1 MLPSLLSLPKAIV
14 PTTTVLIGLCLATSL
29 SLLPTLAVSANETR
43 DVRRAGPRWPIE
55 WSVENLHFHADYD
68 PRPHSKV
75 WEELP
80 TLRQELADQ
89 LGIRINNETI
99 HLILFAQANA
109 YRGYM
114 AKYFPDVPQRRALFI
129 KRRGPGMVFA
139 YANHG
144 MDIDLRHET
153 THALLNASLT
163 YVPLWLDEGLAEYF
177 EIPPGQRE
185 QHHEH
190 HKIVRLKTL
199 LHQVPAITDLEA
211 VEDLSQMRQ
220 GHYRDAWSWVHFLL
234 HESDQS
240 RGVLRRFLQDI
251 QAGIPPG
258 PLSRRMSAELPDAR
272 VRYLQHFR

>member
-99 HLILFAQANA
+99 
-109 YRGYM
+109 
-114 AKYFPDVPQRRALFI
+114 
-129 KRRGPGMVFA
+129 
-139 YANHG
+139 
-144 MDIDLRHET
+144 
-153 THALLNASLT
+153 
-163 YVPLWLDEGLAEYF
+163 
-177 EIPPGQRE
+177 
-185 QHHEH
+185 
-190 HKIVRLKTL
+190 
-199 LHQVPAITDLEA
+199 
-211 VEDLSQMRQ
+211 
-220 GHYRDAWSWVHFLL
+220 
-234 HESDQS
+234 
-240 RGVLRRFLQDI
+240 
-251 QAGIPPG
+251 
-258 PLSRRMSAELPDAR
+258 
-272 VRYLQHFR
+272 